1 METTKQVILVL
12 FSAILMVGMTLAGM
26 SSLKVDASTTVSWN
40 FKNTSFKNLGTISS
54 TTAVDG
60 LTLVAT
66 DSLTMQVKAKNAT
79 VSGTDYTYAL
89 ALSGRGNQNGRA
101 VKVPVSG
108 NDVIKVTL
116 QSSSSTDARTLIVA
130 DSAGNQL
137 TTMSAGTTA
146 STQSYT
152 YTGGGDAIWLY
163 SQDSGIDILK
173 IQVDSNGTSST
184 STTTT

>member
-12 FSAILMVGMTLAGM
+12 FSAILIVGMTLAGM

-79 VSGTDYTYAL
+79 VSGTVIPMLWRLVGEVTKTAE
-89 ALSGRGNQNGRA
+89 LSRFQCLEM
-101 VKVPVSG
+101 
-108 NDVIKVTL
+108 T
-116 QSSSSTDARTLIVA
+116 
-130 DSAGNQL
+130 
-137 TTMSAGTTA
+137 
-146 STQSYT
+146 
-152 YTGGGDAIWLY
+152 
-163 SQDSGIDILK
+163 
-173 IQVDSNGTSST
+173 
-184 STTTT
+184 